1 MHISKKEFKL
11 FLKNFLNKKTPDSRE
26 RDKVLWQTLADFWFS
41 KSFFCQILM
50 TENVDKLA
58 FRTHI
63 IVFLFLRANPRKRRF
78 ARNWDLHFTGKSQE
92 SPFCP

>member
-63 IVFLFLRANPRKRRF
+63 IVFLFLRANPRNRHF
-78 ARNWDLHFTGKSQE
+78 ARNRGAAFTGIS
-92 SPFCP
+92 